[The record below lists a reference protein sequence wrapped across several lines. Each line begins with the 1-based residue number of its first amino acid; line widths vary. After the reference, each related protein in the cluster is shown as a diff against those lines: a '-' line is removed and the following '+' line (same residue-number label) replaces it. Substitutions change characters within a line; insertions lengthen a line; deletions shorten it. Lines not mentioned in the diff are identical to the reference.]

1 MNLYHLIEKFDVYVL
16 SSFLCSSVVQVKFSQ
31 SLVATTEEEGQ
42 VLVTVEAM
50 GDLSSDFSIIV
61 MAINGSAV
69 GKLLSRRLAV
79 QTHVL
84 TVVCSRPPN
93 QLNVNFYALFFS
105 EPFDFTGN
113 MWPVDFLANHTSS
126 SFPIT
131 IVQDNLPETREEFSL
146 KIVIESP
153 YDDRV
158 TVGEPS
164 RLTVVITSMYGCTCQ
179 CICMY
184 VCMPRTINWE
194 QLPLTVRWQGRF
206 KRQRLDLQRFG
217 SRHSSYASE
226 HFLHCGA

>member
-1 MNLYHLIEKFDVYVL
+1 MNLHRLIEKFDVYVL

-42 VLVTVEAM
+42 VLVTVEVM
-50 GDLSSDFSIIV
+50 GDLSSNFSIIV

-79 QTHVL
+79 QTHDL

-126 SFPIT
+126 SFPIA

-153 YDDRV
+153 YDERV
-158 TVGEPS
+158 TVGVPS
-164 RLTVVITSMYGCTCQ
+164 RLTVVITGMYANPTYVSLCTCQ
-179 CICMY
+179 CVCTY
-184 VCMPRTINWE
+184 VCLELNWE
-194 QLPLTVRWQGRF
+194 QLPLTIRW
-206 KRQRLDLQRFG
+206 
-217 SRHSSYASE
+217 
-226 HFLHCGA
+226 